1 MDPENVVIIGSGC
14 AGWTAAIYAARANL
28 SPLVITGGQAGGL
41 LTTTTVV
48 ENFPGFAK
56 GIDGNELMATMQE
69 QAKRFGAKV
78 RYLCS
83 VEKVDLS
90 SKPFRIMVD
99 GETIESRT
107 VIVSTGASHR
117 HLQVPG
123 EKELENRGVTF
134 CATCDGALPVFR
146 NKPLAV
152 IGGGDSACE
161 EANYLTR
168 FGSEVYLVHRRSDL
182 RASKIMAERALSNP
196 KIKPI
201 WNAAVEE
208 VLSMEKGFVTGLRLR
223 DTVTGKEQT
232 IDCSGVFVA
241 IGHAPNTQLFK
252 GQLDLNEAGYLQ
264 LHDGSKTTIPGV
276 FGAGDCA
283 DHVYRQAITAAGMGC
298 MAAIDAER
306 YLSTLT
312 N

>member
-1 MDPENVVIIGSGC
+1 MPTENVVIIGSGC
-14 AGWTAAIYAARANL
+14 AGWTAAIYTARAGLN
-28 SPLVITGGQAGGL
+28 PLVVTGAQAGGL

-56 GIDGNELMATMQE
+56 GIDGNELMLTMQE
-69 QAKRFGAKV
+69 QAKRFGARVK
-78 RYLCS
+78 YLS
-83 VEKVDLS
+83 TVEQVELS
-90 SKPFRIMVD
+90 KNPFRITVD
-99 GETIESRT
+99 GEAIESKT
-107 VIVSTGASHR
+107 VIVSTGSSHR
-117 HLQVPG
+117 HLDVPG
-123 EKELENRGVTF
+123 EKALENRGVTF

-161 EANYLTR
+161 EANYLSR
-168 FGSEVYLVHRRSDL
+168 FGSEVYLIHRRDQL
-182 RASKIMAERALSNP
+182 RASKIMAERVLANP

-208 VLSMEKGFVTGLRLR
+208 VLNVEKGFVTGLRLR
-223 DTVTGKEQT
+223 DTVSQKERVV
-232 IDCSGVFVA
+232 DCNGVFVA
-241 IGHAPNTQLFK
+241 IGHSPNTQLFK
-252 GQLDLNEAGYLQ
+252 GQLELNESGYLK
-264 LHDGSKTTIPGV
+264 LHDGSKTNIPGV

-306 YLSTLT
+306 YLSTL

>member
-1 MDPENVVIIGSGC
+1 MSAENLIIIGSGC

-28 SPLVITGGQAGGL
+28 GPLVVTGAQAGGL

-48 ENFPGFAK
+48 ENFPGFAT
-56 GIDGNELMATMQE
+56 GIDGNELMQTMQE
-69 QAKRFGAKV
+69 QAKRFGARVKYMSTV
-78 RYLCS
+78 DR
-83 VEKVDLS
+83 VDLS
-90 SKPFRIMVD
+90 QAPFRLTVD
-99 GETIESRT
+99 GGVIESKT
-107 VIVSTGASHR
+107 VIVSTGAGHR
-117 HLQVPG
+117 HLNVPG
-123 EKELENRGVTF
+123 EKELENKGVTF

-161 EANYLTR
+161 EATYLTR
-168 FGSEVYLVHRRSDL
+168 FGSEVYLIHRRDQL
-182 RASKIMAERALSNP
+182 RASKIMADRALSNS

-201 WNAAVEE
+201 WNAEVEE
-208 VLSMEKGFVTGLRLR
+208 VLNMEKGFVTGLRLR
-223 DTVTGKEQT
+223 DTVTGKQQV

-241 IGHAPNTQLFK
+241 IGHAPNTQLFR

-264 LHDGSKTTIPGV
+264 LHDGSKTNIPGV

-306 YLSTLT
+306 YLSDLT

>member
-1 MDPENVVIIGSGC
+1 MKPENVVIIGSGC

-28 SPLVITGGQAGGL
+28 SPLLITGAQAGGL

-56 GIDGNELMATMQE
+56 GIDGNELMLTMQE
-69 QAKRFGAKV
+69 QAKRFGA
-78 RYLCS
+78 RIQYLS
-83 VEKVDLS
+83 TVEQVDFS
-90 SKPFRIMVD
+90 QRPFRLVVD
-99 GETIESRT
+99 GETIEALS

-117 HLQVPG
+117 HLHVPG

-168 FGSEVYLVHRRSDL
+168 FGSEVFLVHRRDQL
-182 RASKIMAERALSNP
+182 RASKIMAERELSNP

-223 DTVTGKEQT
+223 DTVTGKIQ
-232 IDCSGVFVA
+232 IIYCSGIFVA
-241 IGHAPNTQLFK
+241 IGHAPNTQIFK

-264 LHDGSKTTIPGV
+264 LHDGSKTNIPGV

-283 DHVYRQAITAAGMGC
+283 DSVYRQAITAAGMGC
-298 MAAIDAER
+298 VAAIDAER
-306 YLSTLT
+306 YLSALT